1 MALVPG
7 SGMNTLDEAASLILL
22 YAGTDEVIHQ

>member
-7 SGMNTLDEAASLILL
+7 SGMNILDEAANLQYMGLAKVTNL
-22 YAGTDEVIHQ
+22 